1 MVFTHVFFQNHHITK
16 KAKSEK
22 KIKQTIKKI
31 DLKQRFEHTLFLK
44 VIIIAY
50 AKVLIIKNTY
60 KTLYLETKAQE
71 KRCTIGPF
79 NK

>member
-31 DLKQRFEHTLFLK
+31 DLKQRFERILFLK

-50 AKVLIIKNTY
+50 AKVIIIKNTY

-71 KRCTIGPF
+71 KRCAIGPF